1 MTLPPITGS
10 NCKVAVS
17 DSRQRNMSA
26 RNSDRMDSFAKL
38 RCKKSDGKLQ
48 CSETAAKGKSYS
60 EKHCLQM
67 KNQGEKNKREREV
80 GKVTGSG
87 EFSGGGNG
95 ERSCKKRRRKDSES
109 DGSDNNS
116 TVVKD
121 LRKRQSIPKKD
132 RADRV
137 VDSGVINSDNNESNF
152 GNGKVEFGVE
162 QRSSTEEQSKSG
174 SRSPVSFCC
183 CFFF

>member
-1 MTLPPITGS
+1 
-10 NCKVAVS
+10 
-17 DSRQRNMSA
+17 
-26 RNSDRMDSFAKL
+26 MDSFAKL

-67 KNQGEKNKREREV
+67 KNQSEKNKREREE

-95 ERSCKKRRRKDSES
+95 ERSCKKRRRKDSE
-109 DGSDNNS
+109 
-116 TVVKD
+116 TMVKD
-121 LRKRQSIPKKD
+121 LRKRHSIPKKD
-132 RADRV
+132 RADRI
-137 VDSGVINSDNNESNF
+137 VDNGVINSDNNESNF
-152 GNGKVEFGVE
+152 GNGKVESGVE

-174 SRSPVSFCC
+174 SRSPVSCCC